1 MFFNEFMTEDET
13 DLESKEI
20 DAILPQDPETEE
32 GIDNLAD
39 QVEDAMQSQALECAD
54 YFEGGEE
61 AIKEFAESPEVQA
74 SINEAF
80 SITGKDKKRTL
91 VRLGRKDDL
100 KRRANLAALL
110 IAKSK
115 GDPLFKKM
123 AKHRHEERQCRKQ
136 IFNKYQKQAMK
147 IARRSQIKHMQ
158 ERKKFRLPFFGKK
171 DDAKK

>member
-61 AIKEFAESPEVQA
+61 AIKEFV
-74 SINEAF
+74 
-80 SITGKDKKRTL
+80 
-91 VRLGRKDDL
+91 
-100 KRRANLAALL
+100 
-110 IAKSK
+110 
-115 GDPLFKKM
+115 
-123 AKHRHEERQCRKQ
+123 
-136 IFNKYQKQAMK
+136 
-147 IARRSQIKHMQ
+147 
-158 ERKKFRLPFFGKK
+158 
-171 DDAKK
+171 